1 MNWSFT
7 VVGDVPPDVMTRT
20 STAPGV
26 SVAGD
31 TAVIDVEELTTT
43 PVAGVAPKLTL
54 APLMKLVPV
63 MVTDVPPPVGDFQP
77 ALPVTAEAGIQA
89 HQGAAAAVGRVAGD
103 DVAQPL
109 GVERVAVGRVV
120 NGLAGVAVQLG
131 LGVKAL
137 HVADATTQEDP
148 DDRARLRPL

>member
-1 MNWSFT
+1 
-7 VVGDVPPDVMTRT
+7 MTRT

-63 MVTDVPPPVGDFQP
+63 MVTDVPPPVGPKFGLTD
-77 ALPVTAEAGIQA
+77 VTAGVTALYVNWSPATSADVPPEVVTWTCTAPGVRA
-89 HQGAAAAVGRVAGD
+89 AGD
-103 DVAQPL
+103 PA
-109 GVERVAVGRVV
+109 
-120 NGLAGVAVQLG
+120 
-131 LGVKAL
+131 
-137 HVADATTQEDP
+137 
-148 DDRARLRPL
+148 